1 MCLIILKP
9 AKAVLPEKHV
19 REGWISNPD
28 GGGYAFAHRNKVV
41 TRKGITTLKE
51 FQEAFNADSKQYK
64 KSPFVLHFRIRT
76 HGDKTAQNTHPFEI
90 ADGVLAHNGSLDGTG
105 AIYGTGPSD
114 TNLFCKA
121 VGDKLTLE
129 WVKANL
135 ARLSSTVSYN
145 KFVMLYKGGQYQI
158 VNEKDGVWL
167 NDVWYSNHTFKPRP
181 AYAPP
186 PRTPLGVD
194 V

>member
-9 AKAVLPEKHV
+9 AKVALPEEHV
-19 REGWISNPD
+19 RNGWISNPD
-28 GGGYAFAHRNKVV
+28 GGGYAFAHRGKVV

-51 FQEAFNADSKQYK
+51 FLEAFNADSKQYK
-64 KSPFVLHFRIRT
+64 KAPFVLHFRIRSQ
-76 HGDKTAQNTHPFEI
+76 GDKSVENTHPFDI
-90 ADGVLAHNGSLDGTG
+90 ADGVLAHNGTMDGTG
-105 AIYGTGPSD
+105 ATWDKGPSD

-135 ARLSSTVSYN
+135 AALSSAVNYN

-181 AYAPP
+181 TYSPP
-186 PRTPLGVD
+186 PRTSLGVD